1 MSTEPT
7 VKHTRSEIRV
17 KNEKAKSTNL
27 MILNN
32 ALAQIAAATDPE
44 YRQMRY
50 EGYLRLLECVHVNG
64 VAGAKVQAVEDE
76 QPDHSG
82 FRSWAWYQTQPE
94 GNNGEPYVS
103 CEWQYGDDWLAEQ
116 AEYNDWLATVEAA
129 SIYNQ

>member
-1 MSTEPT
+1 MSDLSLMSTQPT

-27 MILNN
+27 LILNN

-64 VAGAKVQAVEDE
+64 VAGAKVTAAEAELSEYD
-76 QPDHSG
+76 DL
-82 FRSWAWYQTQPE
+82 FATQ
-94 GNNGEPYVS
+94 
-103 CEWQYGDDWLAEQ
+103 
-116 AEYNDWLATVEAA
+116 EAA
-129 SIYNQ
+129 CGRYGY

>member
-1 MSTEPT
+1 MLNTMITTDTPA
-7 VKHTRSEIRV
+7 VKHTRDEIRI

-64 VAGAKVQAVEDE
+64 AAGAKVTAAEADEFDFELTYDPWAFRRYIDDNMVE
-76 QPDHSG
+76 Q
-82 FRSWAWYQTQPE
+82 
-94 GNNGEPYVS
+94 
-103 CEWQYGDDWLAEQ
+103 
-116 AEYNDWLATVEAA
+116 
-129 SIYNQ
+129 